1 MARPDGAFR
10 PPGHRRAG
18 RYLYLHQ
25 GLERVHQLIRRGKAG
40 RTAVALACALA
51 AATARADAPA
61 TVAAPGANTLRIVA
75 ASTLTDTG
83 VLTALADDFRLIRPR
98 TEIRIEPTGAL
109 RTLEVGREGRAD
121 LIITHHRPS
130 EDQFVEQGFGLD
142 RGEILYDDYVLFGPP
157 DDPLR
162 LRRETDLVA
171 VLKRLAREQVPFL
184 TPATASGTTQR
195 INALWEMA
203 GITPDWVGYTDT
215 GSSAAAT
222 LKQAA
227 QFEAYAIA
235 DTGTYLANRE
245 ALQQTLAPLYRDH
258 PRLRN
263 VYSAIV
269 VNGHRVPDV
278 NQRLAAEFLDY
289 LVSERAQRLI
299 QDYGTN
305 TYGATLYTAAAHL
318 DPGRSLA
325 AAHRQNMVVN
335 LFLILSAVLVA
346 LILLSLTY
354 MSRYRKAERARRDT
368 EERFILAV
376 SGTNDAI
383 WDWDVD
389 KDQVYFSTRWKE
401 MLGYIGYDDEIGTTF
416 ADWMSRIHPEDLE
429 LTLIQLDNYLEGRS
443 HSFVSEHRV
452 RTKRGDY
459 IWVLERA
466 KALWNQEGKPVR
478 LSGAVSNIH
487 ERKLQSTAM
496 EHQALH
502 DLLTDLPNR
511 TLFVDRLTQ
520 ALSMARR
527 ESRPL
532 AVLVVNINR
541 FREINDTLGHFLG
554 DRVLQQ
560 VGQRLRGALHAADT
574 LARLGG
580 DEFGVLLPVIES
592 DRVGMPAQRLLSAL
606 DEPIRLDEQVVR
618 VSASIGITLFP
629 DHGEDAETLIQRA
642 VVAMYTAKH
651 TQSGHTSYTPPAPQ
665 ASRAGLDS

>member
-1 MARPDGAFR
+1 VRQLTRRG
-10 PPGHRRAG
+10 RAG
-18 RYLYLHQ
+18 RGAVTLAFVL
-25 GLERVHQLIRRGKAG
+25 AT
-40 RTAVALACALA
+40 TA
-51 AATARADAPA
+51 APA
-61 TVAAPGANTLRIVA
+61 AEPAAPAVPGPNTLRIVA

-83 VLTALADDFRLIRPR
+83 VLTALVDDFRLIRPR
-98 TEIRIEPTGAL
+98 TEIVIEPTGAL
-109 RTLEVGREGRAD
+109 RTFEVGREGRAD

-130 EDQFVEQGFGLD
+130 EDQFVEQGYGLD
-142 RGEILYDDYVLFGPP
+142 RSEILYDDYVLFGPP
-157 DDPLR
+157 GDPLR

-184 TPATASGTTQR
+184 SPAAASGTTQR

-203 GITPDWVGYTDT
+203 GVTPDWVGYTDT

-222 LKQAA
+222 LLQAA
-227 QFEAYAIA
+227 QFGAYAIA

-245 ALQQTLAPLYRDH
+245 AVRQTLAPLYRDH

-269 VNGHRVPDV
+269 VNGHRVPGV

-289 LVSERAQRLI
+289 LVSDRAQRLI
-299 QDYGTN
+299 QAYGTQ
-305 TYGATLYTAAAHL
+305 TYGAALYTAAAHL
-318 DPGRSLA
+318 DPGRGLNEA
-325 AAHRQNMVVN
+325 RRQNMVVN

-346 LILLSLTY
+346 LILVSITY
-354 MSRYRKAERARRDT
+354 MSRYRKAERARRET

-383 WDWDVD
+383 WDWDVV

-416 ADWMSRIHPEDLE
+416 ADWMGRIHPEDLE

-443 HSFVSEHRV
+443 HSFVSEHRL

-466 KALWNQEGKPVR
+466 KALWDPDGKPMR
-478 LSGAVSNIH
+478 LSGAVSNIN

-511 TLFVDRLTQ
+511 TLFVDRIEQ

-532 AVLVVNINR
+532 AVLAVNLNR

-560 VGQRLRGALHAADT
+560 VGQRLRAALHASDT

-592 DRVGMPAQRLLSAL
+592 ARVGLPAQRLLAAL
-606 DEPIRLDEQVVR
+606 DEPIRLDEHVVR

-651 TQSGHTSYTPPAPQ
+651 SQSGYASYTPPAPQ
-665 ASRAGLDS
+665 ASRARVDS